1 MEIIQLLFDA
11 VATVSGIVCAY
22 FAYKTYKN
30 DHKD

>member
-11 VATVSGIVCAY
+11 VATISGIVCAY
-22 FAYKTYKN
+22 YAFKN

>member
-11 VATVSGIVCAY
+11 VATVLGIVCAY
-22 FAYKTYKN
+22 YAFKN